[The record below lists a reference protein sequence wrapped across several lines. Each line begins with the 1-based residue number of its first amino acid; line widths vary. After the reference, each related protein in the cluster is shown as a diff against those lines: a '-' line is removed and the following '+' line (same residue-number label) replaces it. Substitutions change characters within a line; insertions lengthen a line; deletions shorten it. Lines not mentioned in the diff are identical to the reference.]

1 MDHLIAANFATLR
14 ADEIDL
20 AMSALPHA
28 PVVAERPTVR
38 MRMAASLVRAASF
51 LAPDVRTAAVA
62 RA

>member
-1 MDHLIAANFATLR
+1 MDNLIATTLATLR
-14 ADEIDL
+14 SSEIDP

-38 MRMAASLVRAASF
+38 MRTAASLVRAAAF
-51 LAPDVRTAAVA
+51 VAPDVRTVAVA

>member
-1 MDHLIAANFATLR
+1 MDNLIATTLATLR
-14 ADEIDL
+14 SNEIDL

-38 MRMAASLVRAASF
+38 VRTAAGLVRAAAL

>member
-1 MDHLIAANFATLR
+1 MDHLIATTLATFRAN
-14 ADEIDL
+14 EIDL

-51 LAPDVRTAAVA
+51 LAPEVRAAAVA